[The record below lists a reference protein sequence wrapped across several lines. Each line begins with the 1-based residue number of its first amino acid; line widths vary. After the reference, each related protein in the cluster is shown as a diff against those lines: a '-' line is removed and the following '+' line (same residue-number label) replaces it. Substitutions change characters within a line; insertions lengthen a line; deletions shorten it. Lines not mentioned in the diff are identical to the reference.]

1 MRTKN
6 TPANAPAP
14 KSKVTSMPAMIQ
26 GSFDFFFTGSGVD
39 GVVAGTDGGDACAG
53 GGVTG
58 AKSVVIGRL
67 VGAVFRGNAIV
78 GACDEAA
85 IVALGSGKSR
95 LVSFSASEVG

>member
-1 MRTKN
+1 
-6 TPANAPAP
+6 
-14 KSKVTSMPAMIQ
+14 MIQ
-26 GSFDFFFTGSGVD
+26 GSFDFFFTGSGAD
-39 GVVAGTDGGDACAG
+39 GVVAGTDGGDACAGG

-85 IVALGSGKSR
+85 IVALRSGKSR
-95 LVSFSASEVG
+95 LVSFSASEGG